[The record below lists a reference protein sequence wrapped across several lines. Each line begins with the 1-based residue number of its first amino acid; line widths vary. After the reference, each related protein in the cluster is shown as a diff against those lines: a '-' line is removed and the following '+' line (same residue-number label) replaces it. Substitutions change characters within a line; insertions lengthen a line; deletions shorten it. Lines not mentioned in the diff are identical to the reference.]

1 MNRVI
6 EEVERRIKRLEAE
19 IEIAEE
25 MLRRYEELG
34 VRAKPVKVRTYSNY
48 YAVMLLGWLAV
59 GIIVLVYIQ
68 RRLPAGTGVPLKLY
82 FLVLLLFAVP
92 IIYQHLSKREES
104 APTEDY
110 AERERMARI
119 VLNSFYLP
127 LKKALEE
134 NDAESIRNL
143 ASKLLE
149 DPLLA
154 RGVEVLREGDP
165 KVMAYALLLYA
176 NYSPELEEEVRETI
190 SRLHNR
196 PLKLML
202 MNLIGERVGGEGGE
216 V

>member
-1 MNRVI
+1 MDKVI

-34 VRAKPVKVRTYSNY
+34 VRARPIKVRNYSNY
-48 YAVMLLGWLAV
+48 YMTMFLGWLV
-59 GIIVLVYIQ
+59 IGIIALVYIQ
-68 RRLPAGTGVPLKLY
+68 KKLPTRTGVSIKLY

-92 IIYQHLSKREES
+92 VIYQHFSKREES
-104 APTEDY
+104 PPTEDY
-110 AERERMARI
+110 SERERMARI

-134 NDAESIRNL
+134 NDVESIKNL

-154 RGVEVLREGDP
+154 RSVEAIHEGNP
-165 KVMAYALLLYA
+165 KIMAYALLLYA
-176 NYSPELEEEVRETI
+176 NYSPELEKEIKETI
-190 SRLHNR
+190 KRLHNK

-202 MNLIGERVGGEGGE
+202 INLTRESVGGENSE